1 MYRHHL
7 RNLKEWLH
15 RPRRKPLVLRGAR
28 QVGKSTL
35 VELFCAAETGRDL
48 VTVNLERHP
57 HLAAAFDTNDPA
69 TILNLVGAV
78 SDTPLSER
86 SILFLD
92 EIQAAPSAFASLRYF
107 FEDMPQRPVVAAGSL
122 MEFMLSDHTF
132 PMPVGRIEYL
142 NLGPMTFTEFLK
154 ALGQDRLAQEI
165 ETFEWPSGEESPGP
179 HPLIHKRLLELLRLY
194 QFIGGMPEAVRVY
207 SESGNLPAV
216 SAVHAGIVD
225 TWRDDFPKYA
235 ARRDLTR
242 MLRVFHFAARHPGR
256 KVKYSNVSPD
266 DQSATVRRDIDLLE
280 MARVIARVTHSQCS
294 GLPLQADVNEKV
306 YKLIF
311 LDVGLMNAVCGLGWQ
326 TLASQTPTQ
335 LINAGPAA
343 EQFIGQH
350 LQFLLAERPN
360 RELTYWLRE
369 GRSDNAEVDYVVE
382 LGGCIVPI
390 EVKAGRAGTLK
401 SLHQFVFEKR
411 VSFAIR
417 FHADL
422 PALQTVDT
430 EVRRGHGTE
439 RVRYGCCPCPSIS
452 WNGCPASST
461 DGEALSRS
469 ADLRLR
475 GPTNDR

>member
-1 MYRHHL
+1 MYRHQL
-7 RNLKEWLH
+7 RNLREWLH
-15 RPRRKPLVLRGAR
+15 RTRRKPLVLRGAR

-35 VELFCAAETGRDL
+35 VELFCESESDRDL

-57 HLAAAFDTNDPA
+57 HLSQAFASNDPA
-69 TILNLVGAV
+69 TILNLVEAV
-78 SDTPLSER
+78 SGTPLSDR

-92 EIQAAPSAFASLRYF
+92 EVQPAPSAFASLRYF
-107 FEDMPQRPVVAAGSL
+107 FEDMSERPVLAAGSL
-122 MEFMLSDHTF
+122 MEFMLSDHPF
-132 PMPVGRIEYL
+132 SMPVGRIEYL

-154 ALGQDRLAQEI
+154 AVGQDRLAREI
-165 ETFEWPSGEESPGP
+165 ETFEWPSGEESPGM
-179 HPLIHKRLLELLRLY
+179 HPLVHQRLLEFLRLY
-194 QFIGGMPEAVRVY
+194 HFVGGMPEAVRVY
-207 SESGNLPAV
+207 AGIREPAFRQRGPRR
-216 SAVHAGIVD
+216 AIVD

-266 DQSATVRRDIDLLE
+266 DQSATIRRDIDLLE

-306 YKLIF
+306 FKLIF

-326 TLASQTPTQ
+326 TLANQTPTQ

-360 RELTYWLRE
+360 RALTYWLRE
-369 GRSDNAEVDYVVE
+369 GRSNNAEVDYVAE
-382 LGGCIVPI
+382 FGGCIVPI
-390 EVKAGRAGTLK
+390 EVKAGRPGTLK

-411 VSFAIR
+411 VPFAIR

-422 PALQTVDT
+422 PELQTVDAD
-430 EVRRGHGTE
+430 VRRSRGAE
-439 RVRYGCCPCPSIS
+439 RVRYRLLSLPLYLVERLPRIV
-452 WNGCPASST
+452 
-461 DGEALSRS
+461 DGVS
-469 ADLRLR
+469 A
-475 GPTNDR
+475 GS